1 MAACWRESNDAWN
14 GVSLPK
20 PTGKLKQSFLNN
32 KRPLASVRDMYQEM
46 TFEIRAKR
54 VVGKWISWNSR
65 SQPKVKNLAPDP
77 MKIITIVIKSK
88 GGSKGGFRLER
99 QTEASTMTNIR
110 AGSRTNQ
117 LRPQLSLITGQCSR
131 TAPPPVLFSYEFSW
145 EDLK

>member
-1 MAACWRESNDAWN
+1 MTSALALQCSTNWAMKTHTLGAGQFIELIVPMKGMKHMNIMWTAD
-14 GVSLPK
+14 
-20 PTGKLKQSFLNN
+20 SFCFA
-32 KRPLASVRDMYQEM
+32 PQ
-46 TFEIRAKR
+46 FEISGFVHRAVLCSTGAGWR
-54 VVGKWISWNSR
+54 
-65 SQPKVKNLAPDP
+65 NLAPDP

-88 GGSKGGFRLER
+88 GGFRLER
-99 QTEASTMTNIR
+99 KTEASTMTNIR